1 MSWVSYYFSHLNCT
15 TYFRHVPKIKHY
27 LCLRAFSVRFL
38 AFVWSLNCKSLVC
51 KFYISFSTILFFVQ
65 CWYWRSFSSVILS
78 KVNLNSCSFFRCFF
92 LTCKFYL
99 SGLYIVPYFWHGKY
113 SIWGFFVLT
122 FIKKCKLT
130 TIYFLKWFFMIWK
143 WHNSDP

>member
-1 MSWVSYYFSHLNCT
+1 MSYYFSHLNCT
-15 TYFRHVPKIKHY
+15 TYFRHVQKIKHC

-51 KFYISFSTILFFVQ
+51 KFFISFSTILFFVQ
-65 CWYWRSFSSVILS
+65 CWYWRLFSSVIFS

-113 SIWGFFVLT
+113 SICGFFVLT

-143 WHNSDP
+143 WHNSDL

>member
-65 CWYWRSFSSVILS
+65 CWHWRSFSSVILS

-99 SGLYIVPYFWHGKY
+99 SGLYIVPYFGHGKY
-113 SIWGFFVLT
+113 SIWGFLYWHSE
-122 FIKKCKLT
+122 KSASLT
-130 TIYFLKWFFMIWK
+130 TIYFFK
-143 WHNSDP
+143 